1 MGDGAEFIIRYLS
14 LVSLDFFNFLD
25 KIILINGFFELE
37 FNHNLCM
44 SYYEDTLKKLL
55 DPLRLNMLNK
65 IRII

>member
-1 MGDGAEFIIRYLS
+1 VGDGAEFILRYLS

-37 FNHNLCM
+37 FNHYLSM

-65 IRII
+65 LRII